1 MRTGV
6 ILDGNFITDQ
16 RVINEVNILEKA
28 GHRIFVL
35 NIPAENTLP
44 VTDYSKSIS
53 LVKVTFSKK
62 TDNYLFAFENL
73 VSLYDFFWYREI
85 RAFSEKNNIEILHAH
100 DLYLARA
107 AGRVAK
113 DLKIPLILDL
123 HENYPAAINE
133 YRWANRFPSRLF
145 VRPGKWRD
153 KEKKYLSF
161 ADRIIVLSRNFRESL
176 ISRYPETDR
185 DKIFIY
191 PNVPDA
197 RKLLSYEINKEI
209 FPKKDKEIVFYF
221 GVISKRRGIHTAIQ
235 ALEALLPLHPR
246 LHLLLIGPVDK
257 AEKDEFMKLFLKD
270 TLKDHITYYPWSEI
284 NDFPSY
290 VESSEICIS
299 PLLKNPQHESG
310 VANKIFQYMLFGK
323 PLLVSDC
330 TPQVEII
337 TKTGCGLAFKNGDPA
352 DLASKLS
359 ELLSDPA
366 LRKTMGEKGRK
377 AVLEEY
383 NTDIQGAEILKAYA
397 SRETN
402 KG

>member
-16 RVINEVNILEKA
+16 RVINEVHILEKA

-44 VTDYSKSIS
+44 FTDYSKSTS
-53 LVKVTFSKK
+53 LVKASFSKK
-62 TDNYLFAFENL
+62 ADNYLFAFENL
-73 VSLYDFFWYREI
+73 IPLYDFFWYREI
-85 RAFSEKNNIEILHAH
+85 RALAEKNKIEILHAH

-107 AGRVAK
+107 AGRVAN

-133 YRWANRFPSRLF
+133 YRWANRFPSRLY
-145 VRPGKWRD
+145 VRPGRWRE

-161 ADRIIVLSRNFRESL
+161 ADRIIVLSENFKESL
-176 ISRYPETDR
+176 VLRYPETAR
-185 DKIFIY
+185 DKVFIY
-191 PNVPDA
+191 PNVPDSS
-197 RKLLSYEINKEI
+197 KLLSYEINKEI
-209 FPKKDKEIVFYF
+209 FPAKDKEIVFYF
-221 GVISKRRGIHTAIQ
+221 GVISRRRGIHTAIQ

-270 TLKDHITYYPWSEI
+270 TLKDHLTYYPWSDI
-284 NDFPSY
+284 SDFPSY
-290 VESSEICIS
+290 VNSSAICIS

-337 TKTGCGLAFKNGDPA
+337 TKTGCGLAFKNGDSA

-359 ELLSDPA
+359 ELLIDPG

-383 NTDIQGAEILKAYA
+383 NTDIKGAEILKAYA
-397 SRETN
+397 SREIN
-402 KG
+402 KC